1 MKTKEQKQIE
11 EANKIILSALN
22 DIEDAILNSGK
33 SDTNKML
40 CTSMCRGL
48 KDEVKVRI
56 KELTHYFN
64 AVE

>member
-11 EANKIILSALN
+11 DANKVILSALN
-22 DIEDAILNSGK
+22 DIEDAILNGGK
-33 SDTNKML
+33 SDTNKTL
-40 CTSMCRGL
+40 CISMCRGL

-64 AVE
+64 AIE